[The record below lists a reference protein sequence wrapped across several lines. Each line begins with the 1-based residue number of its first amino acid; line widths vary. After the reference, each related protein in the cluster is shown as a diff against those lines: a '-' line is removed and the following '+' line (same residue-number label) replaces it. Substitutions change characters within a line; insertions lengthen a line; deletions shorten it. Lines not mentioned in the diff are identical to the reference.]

1 MAKDNA
7 HLCTF
12 DPDAPCSTCSNDGE
26 IFCKPDDSKVVV
38 SHLLEASFLIMAV
51 FGTGL
56 TSILLGSLWPVL
68 VFSVFSLLFFLVIQP
83 RITCSHCPYYA
94 EDRLFLH
101 CTENHFSPKIWRYHP
116 EPITRWEKIGTAVG
130 FAFLGAFPL
139 LVEAYGMFVFL
150 KSNPSVVSLLGV
162 VGVFVGTML
171 TLALFYVVF
180 FLLYCPHCVNF
191 SCVFN
196 KVPDQYVLQ
205 YLERNSVMKQAWDQQ
220 KKKE

>member
-7 HLCTF
+7 YLCTF
-12 DPDAPCSTCSNDGE
+12 DPDAPCSTCGNDGE

-116 EPITRWEKIGTAVG
+116 EPISWWEKIGYRCWFCVSWGVSLVGRAVRVVCVFEG
-130 FAFLGAFPL
+130 QSQCRVVARTGWC
-139 LVEAYGMFVFL
+139 VSRDDAYLSVVLCRVFL
-150 KSNPSVVSLLGV
+150 VVLS
-162 VGVFVGTML
+162 
-171 TLALFYVVF
+171 ALREF
-180 FLLYCPHCVNF
+180 FLCF
-191 SCVFN
+191 
-196 KVPDQYVLQ
+196 
-205 YLERNSVMKQAWDQQ
+205 
-220 KKKE
+220 